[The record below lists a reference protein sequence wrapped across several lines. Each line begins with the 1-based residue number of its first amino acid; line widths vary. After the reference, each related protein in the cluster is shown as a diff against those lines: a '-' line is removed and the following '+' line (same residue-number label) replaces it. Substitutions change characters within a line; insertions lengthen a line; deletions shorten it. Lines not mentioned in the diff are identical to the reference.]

1 MASNM
6 VKEFFWT
13 RKQDRSCTK
22 VHGKMSWEM
31 EMAPTTTTLKNI
43 TTDNGE
49 TTRKMAQVFSHS
61 EVDLT
66 TGNGQET
73 KLQAEAI

>member
-1 MASNM
+1 
-6 VKEFFWT
+6 
-13 RKQDRSCTK
+13 
-22 VHGKMSWEM
+22 M

>member
-1 MASNM
+1 
-6 VKEFFWT
+6 
-13 RKQDRSCTK
+13 
-22 VHGKMSWEM
+22 M

-43 TTDNGE
+43 TTVNGE
-49 TTRKMAQVFSHS
+49 ITRKMGQVFSHS

-66 TGNGQET
+66 TANGQET